1 MDGPTLPAMARA
13 TLSVFAAFSLLMAP
27 VVVHAQGAV
36 DSPVAA
42 TVKPPPMGSVDS
54 LGRPFPNPDILKNAR
69 LQAGFGAGLTAG
81 AGVLLF
87 TGMMVGSAGARGELT
102 LPRMPGPR
110 LIESDRIADS
120 SIDGFIFIGVFGGL
134 GIVMA
139 FVGIPLLS
147 VGMFTT
153 KQMLRTIKG
162 AEKVPRTVANESVY
176 WRGLQTQ
183 HFGQAI
189 GIAGG
194 ALVAV
199 GVVAVVGQGAT
210 VGTQVY
216 DPVGWAIGPSIL
228 VGGVAVLILG
238 IKTTQTGRATQKTLW
253 DEVDPR
259 RQPLSAVPGLPLP
272 IVATRPGPR
281 GPETWGGVAWSLSF

>member
-1 MDGPTLPAMARA
+1 M
-13 TLSVFAAFSLLMAP
+13 SVLAAFSLLMAP
-27 VVVHAQGAV
+27 AVARAQASPAAAV
-36 DSPVAA
+36 A
-42 TVKPPPMGSVDS
+42 PPTASVDTM
-54 LGRPFPNPDILKNAR
+54 GRPFPDPTILNNAR
-69 LQAGFGAGLTAG
+69 LQAGIGAGLTAAS
-81 AGVLLF
+81 AGFLF
-87 TGMMVGSAGARGELT
+87 TGMMVGSAAARGELI

-110 LIESDRIADS
+110 LIQSDRIDDS
-120 SIDGFIFIGVFGGL
+120 SIDGFAFIGIFAGI

-162 AEKVPRTVANESVY
+162 AEKVPRTVANEARY

-199 GVVAVVGQGAT
+199 GVVAIVGQGAT
-210 VGTQVY
+210 VGTQLY

-228 VGGVAVLILG
+228 VGGVAILVLG
-238 IKTTQTGRATQKTLW
+238 IKMTQKGRATQKAVW
-253 DEVDPR
+253 HEVDPR
-259 RQPLSAVPGLPLP
+259 RQPISAVPGLPMP

-281 GPETWGGVAWSLSF
+281 GPETWGGVSWSLLF